1 MANTAI
7 IDLAKPAGTDH
18 ALISVINSNMDKID
32 AEAGRQRGNFAG
44 TYSTTSGYAV
54 GDYCIYQG
62 NLYRCT
68 TAIGSSGENWT
79 AAHWTSVKV
88 GTELKGLS
96 DQIANLSSWTDITSS
111 CTWLNTIT
119 VKSCHYNALLKMLM
133 INVQIPSGTVNTTSV
148 VTLPSGY
155 TFGSTAIIETIGY
168 DNTTTQRIQ
177 YGVSSNGKSLVLY
190 TSSGNA
196 TGIGAQI
203 YRQFRY
209 T

>member
-79 AAHWTSVKV
+79 AGHWTSVKV

-96 DQIANLSSWTDITSS
+96 DQIAIQSVTFTPVTGVSASAVNIYRIGD
-111 CTWLNTIT
+111 
-119 VKSCHYNALLKMLM
+119 LM
-133 INVQIPSGTVNTTSV
+133 IGSMYLKITDTTLLAVNKTLGTYS
-148 VTLPSGY
+148 VTLANTDKLQGI
-155 TFGSTAIIETIGY
+155 GQGNRIGY
-168 DNTTTQRIQ
+168 FMNNGNKLTVDNNYALPDIGN
-177 YGVSSNGKSLVLY
+177 YVWVVEVHGKISNS
-190 TSSGNA
+190 
-196 TGIGAQI
+196 
-203 YRQFRY
+203 
-209 T
+209 

>member
-79 AAHWTSVKV
+79 AGHWTSVKV

-96 DQIANLSSWTDITSS
+96 DQLANKIYSYDTAEISLTQKGTAIGPFTYQGYTTISSDRYIVAVFPIITSTDWIVS
-111 CTWLNTIT
+111 IGVHSNRHT
-119 VKSCHYNALLKMLM
+119 VYVNA
-133 INVQIPSGTVNTTSV
+133 NGSGTLS
-148 VTLPSGY
+148 
-155 TFGSTAIIETIGY
+155 IGY
-168 DNTTTQRIQ
+168 
-177 YGVSSNGKSLVLY
+177 LY
-190 TSSGNA
+190 V
-196 TGIGAQI
+196 
-203 YRQFRY
+203 
-209 T
+209 